1 MFYRGIQK
9 GRVGAALL
17 FFPGGYRFGDCW
29 CMGLPLE
36 VIVIVV
42 SISMILWGWLF

>member
-17 FFPGGYRFGDCW
+17 FSPAATASAITGIW
-29 CMGLPLE
+29 LPLE
-36 VIVIVV
+36 LIVIVV
-42 SISMILWGWLF
+42 SIPMILWGWLS